1 MIWDSANL
9 GSSLAFLIILCGKLF
24 LMVLLLCTFVFHIN
38 TMKKENEIQMEFGND
53 CIFHCVSGENKI
65 PK

>member
-1 MIWDSANL
+1 
-9 GSSLAFLIILCGKLF
+9 
-24 LMVLLLCTFVFHIN
+24 MVLLLCTFVFHIN